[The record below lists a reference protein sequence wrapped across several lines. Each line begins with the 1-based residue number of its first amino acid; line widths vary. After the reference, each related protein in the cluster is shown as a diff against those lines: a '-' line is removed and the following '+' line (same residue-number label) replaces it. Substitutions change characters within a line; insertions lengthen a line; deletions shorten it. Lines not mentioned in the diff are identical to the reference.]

1 MIRTGIQIGV
11 GQTGTGILTGIG
23 DRTGIQIGIGDR
35 TGIQIGIGTR
45 TGIQTVSTIT
55 TMTGE
60 VVAEEKAG
68 AAEEEDEAKRASL
81 LPYPLI

>member
-1 MIRTGIQIGV
+1 MSRGRSLTMIRTGIQIGV

-23 DRTGIQIGIGDR
+23 DRTGIQIGIG
-35 TGIQIGIGTR
+35 TR

-55 TMTGE
+55 TMIGE
-60 VVAEEKAG
+60 VVAEEKAD
-68 AAEEEDEAKRASL
+68 AAEEEDEAKRAAL